1 MSVIGKNIKKIR
13 TAQKISQ
20 NEFSELFNVSR
31 ASVGSY
37 EEGRAEPRIDTVI
50 SIANH
55 FSLSID
61 TLLTKELTFDEL
73 YQLNIIEHDTSVADA
88 ERLALTD
95 KDHRKED
102 TPLVVKEN
110 YLEYIVNYDH
120 KDYIN
125 NLPFIRLPNTQ
136 YEKTRAFEVQDNAM
150 EFNGHGLLHGDIL
163 SCSPIEKKDLREGEV
178 YVLVTDQNIYVRRLV
193 RPAPTL
199 EFRPDNPNFIRLD
212 WSKHNWQELWK
223 VDGFYS
229 TILDPPSM
237 QEERI
242 ALLEKKVGE
251 LERWMRQH

>member
-20 NEFSELFNVSR
+20 SEFSELFSVSR

-61 TLLTKELTFDEL
+61 TLLTKELTFNEL

-163 SCSPIEKKDLREGEV
+163 SCSPVEKKDLREDEV

-193 RPAPTL
+193 RTTPTL
-199 EFRPDNPNFIRLD
+199 EFRPDNPNFVHLD
-212 WSKHNWQELWK
+212 WSKHNWQEIWK

>member
-13 TAQKISQ
+13 SAQKISQ
-20 NEFSELFNVSR
+20 NEFSDLFSVSR

-73 YQLNIIEHDTSVADA
+73 YQLNIIEHDTSAEDA
-88 ERLALTD
+88 ERLALMD

-125 NLPFIRLPNTQ
+125 NLPFVRLPNTQ

-163 SCSPIEKKDLREGEV
+163 SCSPVEKKDLRKNEV

-193 RPAPTL
+193 STTPTL

-251 LERWMRQH
+251 LEHWMRQH